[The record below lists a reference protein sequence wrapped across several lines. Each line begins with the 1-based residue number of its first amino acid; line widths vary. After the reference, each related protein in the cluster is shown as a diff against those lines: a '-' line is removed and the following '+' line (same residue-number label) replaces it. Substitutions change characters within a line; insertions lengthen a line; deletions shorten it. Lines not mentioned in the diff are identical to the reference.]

1 MGLSFTPAVGASA
14 ITGAAGTTQHFIADM
29 MEDGVDAGDFGRAAL
44 GYSLDALGII
54 PGVSAATKPMKIAKT
69 LARYVPRLIATVGAV
84 GTIANAPAIITSLK
98 KLGSDEHLTVQD
110 WQNVTSALTLAVGG
124 GAAAARKYHT
134 VKGNAN
140 LTINPTKIREAA
152 TGKVPGLA
160 GRNTDTGKFAIQV
173 RKKGTND
180 VENIILSKAES
191 EAVKG
196 KSNEEILKIIQ
207 RRPGMADYELAT
219 SSSLLPSISFR
230 ENGKWKMSAG
240 FRDKAAVLMPIK
252 RDQRIGRL
260 YAENGKWGADIDKSQ
275 MHGVS
280 KGEIAARQERM
291 AEDAAIGNLD
301 VIQNAARASRG
312 HQALLDSKAT
322 REANLT
328 RVRDKAQ
335 QDLETYKNNNAAQP
349 TVADVKAK
357 MTDLDTRIKA
367 IEAIRARSGKNPS

>member
-1 MGLSFTPAVGASA
+1 
-14 ITGAAGTTQHFIADM
+14 
-29 MEDGVDAGDFGRAAL
+29 
-44 GYSLDALGII
+44 
-54 PGVSAATKPMKIAKT
+54 MKIAKT

-180 VENIILSKAES
+180 VENIILTKAES

-196 KSNEEILKIIQ
+196 KGNEEIL
-207 RRPGMADYELAT
+207 R
-219 SSSLLPSISFR
+219 
-230 ENGKWKMSAG
+230 
-240 FRDKAAVLMPIK
+240 
-252 RDQRIGRL
+252 
-260 YAENGKWGADIDKSQ
+260 
-275 MHGVS
+275 
-280 KGEIAARQERM
+280 
-291 AEDAAIGNLD
+291 
-301 VIQNAARASRG
+301 VIQ
-312 HQALLDSKAT
+312 
-322 REANLT
+322 
-328 RVRDKAQ
+328 
-335 QDLETYKNNNAAQP
+335 
-349 TVADVKAK
+349 
-357 MTDLDTRIKA
+357 
-367 IEAIRARSGKNPS
+367 